1 MGLHFGPEIYEV
13 PRSFFGVGH
22 FGRHPYLHLTDT
34 IMSSSE
40 LSLESNDQRV
50 SYGIAM
56 NMGANIMRQGGV
68 EIDTTAFLAGLKDG
82 LSGAT
87 PQVSEDD
94 LKAAFASAQ
103 AKVESAAAEGSA
115 EQTKVGQAFLDENKA
130 RDGVLVTE
138 SGLQYEIMTAADGAK
153 PTAEQTV
160 EVHYHGT
167 LVDGTVFD
175 SSVSRGEPISFPVKG
190 VIPGWVE
197 GLQLMT
203 VGSKWKLFIPADLGY
218 GNSPQGPIPA
228 GSTLIFE
235 VELLSIK

>member
-1 MGLHFGPEIYEV
+1 M
-13 PRSFFGVGH
+13 
-22 FGRHPYLHLTDT
+22 
-34 IMSSSE
+34 
-40 LSLESNDQRV
+40 
-50 SYGIAM
+50 A
-56 NMGANIMRQGGV
+56 
-68 EIDTTAFLAGLKDG
+68 
-82 LSGAT
+82 
-87 PQVSEDD
+87 
-94 LKAAFASAQ
+94 
-103 AKVESAAAEGSA
+103 
-115 EQTKVGQAFLDENKA
+115 
-130 RDGVLVTE
+130 VTE
-138 SGLQYEIMTAADGAK
+138 SGLQYEIMTPADGAK

>member
-1 MGLHFGPEIYEV
+1 
-13 PRSFFGVGH
+13 
-22 FGRHPYLHLTDT
+22 
-34 IMSSSE
+34 MSSEE
-40 LSLESNDQRV
+40 LSLETNDQRV

-56 NMGANIMRQGGV
+56 NMGANITRQGGV
-68 EIDTTAFLAGLKDG
+68 EIDTTAFLSGLKDG
-82 LSGAT
+82 LSGAK
-87 PQVSEDD
+87 PQVNEEE

-103 AKVESAAAEGSA
+103 AKVEAAAAEGSA
-115 EQTKVGQAFLDENKA
+115 EQTQAGQQFLDNTTA
-130 RDGVLVTE
+130 RDGVAVAE
-138 SGLQYEIMTAADGAK
+138 SGLQYEIMTPADGAK